1 MCRNIKR
8 LRHADH
14 APSDAELHDA
24 ALQFVRK
31 ISGFRV
37 PSQTNQAVFERA
49 VEGVAAVSRE
59 LFQSLEIRGHT
70 HHHSESEAVA
80 SNAG

>member
-14 APSDAELHDA
+14 TPTDAELHDA

-37 PSQTNQAVFERA
+37 PSQTNQAAFERA
-49 VEGVAAVSRE
+49 VNGVAAVSRE
-59 LFQSLEIRGHT
+59 LFQSLEIRGHS
-70 HHHSESEAVA
+70 HHHSDGDAFAAHSR
-80 SNAG
+80 

>member
-8 LRHADH
+8 LRHSDH
-14 APSDAELHDA
+14 APTDAELHDA

-37 PSQTNQAVFERA
+37 PSQTNQAAFEHA
-49 VEGVAAVSRE
+49 VDGVAAVSRE
-59 LFQSLEIRGHT
+59 LFQSLQIRGHT
-70 HHHSESEAVA
+70 HHYSESEALA
-80 SNAG
+80 SHSE

>member
-1 MCRNIKR
+1 MCRNIKQ

-14 APSDAELHDA
+14 GPTDAELHDA

-37 PSQTNQAVFERA
+37 PSHTNQVAFERA
-49 VEGVAAVSRE
+49 VDGVAAVSRE
-59 LFQSLEIRGHT
+59 LFQSLQIRGHT
-70 HHHSESEAVA
+70 HHHLEGDALA
-80 SNAG
+80 SHSG